1 MGLVGSTVQTV
12 LDLRSVM
19 FTSVVSHALC
29 TVLAGWLWMQ
39 NRSHFSGLFH
49 WFAGAAMQT
58 VGLGLLMLRPVVPDW
73 MSMLAGNLL
82 MIGGTATTLSGLAR
96 FAGYHAYRRAFSVAV
111 LAMFVAV
118 QSYLIFVRPDLTAR
132 SVLIAGIL
140 CLFCLQGCGLMVC
153 GVDRSLRPLTR
164 WVGWVYGAYSLLFFH
179 RVVMLALRP
188 FEGQDYFQ
196 SGFYESLFYII
207 AQMFF
212 VLLTYSL
219 CLMVNRRL
227 ITAIEAE
234 ERKFTRVFHSAPYSM
249 LITRLADGAVLDAN
263 ACFARIMGY
272 SLDDIIGKKSTR
284 ELQLWPHEEDR
295 ESLVRELR
303 EKGVVHNIETVLKKK
318 NGECITTRFS
328 AEILTLNQETCIL
341 STIEDVTQRKQAAA
355 ERERLLVEREKALSD
370 VKVLSGLLP
379 ICAGCKKIRD
389 DSGYWNQ
396 IETYIKQHSEAEFSH
411 GLCPD
416 CLRGLYPELLR
427 DDAANDKSP

>member
-1 MGLVGSTVQTV
+1 
-12 LDLRSVM
+12 
-19 FTSVVSHALC
+19 
-29 TVLAGWLWMQ
+29 
-39 NRSHFSGLFH
+39 
-49 WFAGAAMQT
+49 
-58 VGLGLLMLRPVVPDW
+58 
-73 MSMLAGNLL
+73 
-82 MIGGTATTLSGLAR
+82 
-96 FAGYHAYRRAFSVAV
+96 
-111 LAMFVAV
+111 
-118 QSYLIFVRPDLTAR
+118 
-132 SVLIAGIL
+132 
-140 CLFCLQGCGLMVC
+140 
-153 GVDRSLRPLTR
+153 
-164 WVGWVYGAYSLLFFH
+164 
-179 RVVMLALRP
+179 
-188 FEGQDYFQ
+188 
-196 SGFYESLFYII
+196 
-207 AQMFF
+207 MFF

-295 ESLVRELR
+295 ESLLRELR